1 MTYRNYTVT
10 VGTEPSEYGS
20 ECTAENGER
29 FAVYLAMLIA
39 EEFEG
44 VRVIVRDNRGP
55 VNGPDAETCEEIRLW
70 IQETGFPL
78 CMEAEGRA

>member
-1 MTYRNYTVT
+1 MSYQKYAVT
-10 VGTEPSEYGS
+10 VGTESSEYGS
-20 ECTAENGER
+20 DCTPEQGER

-55 VNGPDAETCEEIRLW
+55 VNGPDAETCEEISTW
-70 IQETGFPL
+70 IQETGFPVAL
-78 CMEAEGRA
+78 LA